1 MELITMK
8 TFYFL
13 LFSASILS
21 AVMATAAVARD
32 VTVTWN
38 VDNATDIETY
48 NLYYDTTNPM
58 INKVKALNCDTPN
71 ENPPGTFTMTCTN
84 LALEGNKVFFAI
96 GAVKDGQ
103 EYFSA
108 PMEKQIALTLSQV
121 QDFRVIKAGESSG
134 TTDINVNFQPP
145 NAPVPD
151 GFQIDSGEPFNAT
164 IGYGWTNS
172 PGTRGTRDRN
182 NPASPDQAHDTFIHV
197 DPTGVWEYAIPNG
210 SYRVTI
216 TIGDPLVP
224 DSIHSIQ
231 AEGVSIIGGVS
242 LNSDTRWIT
251 ESGIVNVTDGRLTLT
266 FQGSSPYTKIC
277 SVKITSE

>member
-1 MELITMK
+1 MKIKHSLLLI
-8 TFYFL
+8 L
-13 LFSASILS
+13 LAIWIIPLNVFAAS
-21 AVMATAAVARD
+21 MT
-32 VTVTWN
+32 VTITWN

-134 TTDINVNFQPP
+134 TTNINVNFQPA
-145 NAPVPD
+145 NAPGPD

-182 NPASPDQAHDTFIHV
+182 DPASPDQAHDTFIHV

-210 SYRVTI
+210 SYTVTI
-216 TIGDPLVP
+216 TVGDPLVP

-266 FQGSSPYTKIC
+266 FQGSDPYSKLC
-277 SVKITSE
+277 FVKIHIL